1 MKYRWIRS
9 IEKRDNNNIELKGN
23 HIQKDFPPTDGVNID
38 TENFLSTLRTSFIG
52 RRIYLYQTVEST
64 QTIALSFLAE
74 QETDNLHGTVI
85 VSEHQTK
92 GRGRMGRSWISPPG
106 GIWLSIIL
114 KPKIK
119 NSQITV
125 LPLLSA
131 LSVCDVIKK
140 MTKLNARLKWPND
153 VVIDGRKVSGILL
166 DLSTTADK
174 IDFVVIGIGVN
185 VNIDIKKIN
194 SDIVKSAG
202 FYDITS
208 LQNELHGKEIEKFD
222 FIRLLLENIE
232 RYVFQLEN
240 EGARE
245 IIKKSKKISDTLG
258 REVIVKRSNEILQGV
273 AVDMDENDGFLII
286 ETPYGCIHKVVS
298 GDVIFKNI
306 TKK

>member
-38 TENFLSTLRTSFIG
+38 TENFVSTLRTSFIG

-64 QTIALSFLAE
+64 QTIALSLAE

-208 LQNELHGKEIEKFD
+208 LQNELHGKEIERFD

-240 EGARE
+240 EGAEE
-245 IIKKSKKISDTLG
+245 IIKKYKKISDTLG
-258 REVIVKRSNEILQGV
+258 KEVIVKQSNEILQGV
-273 AVDMDENDGFLII
+273 AVDMDENDGFLLI
-286 ETPYGCIHKVVS
+286 ETPHGRIHKVVS
-298 GDVIFKNI
+298 GDVISKN
-306 TKK
+306 TKKK

>member
-23 HIQKDFPPTDGVNID
+23 HIQKDLPPTDSVNID

-114 KPKIK
+114 QPKIK
-119 NSQITV
+119 SSQITV

-140 MTKLNARLKWPND
+140 MTKLNAKLKWPND

-166 DLSTTADK
+166 DVSTEADK
-174 IDFVVIGIGVN
+174 IGFVVIGIGVN
-185 VNIDIKKIN
+185 VNIDIKKID
-194 SDIVKSAG
+194 SEIAKSAG

-240 EGARE
+240 EGAGE
-245 IIKKSKKISDTLG
+245 IIKKYKKISDTLG
-258 REVIVKRSNEILQGV
+258 KEVIVKQSNEILQGV
-273 AVDMDENDGFLII
+273 AGDIDENDGFLLI

-298 GDVIFKNI
+298 GDVI
-306 TKK
+306 

>member
-23 HIQKDFPPTDGVNID
+23 HIQKDFPRTDGVNID
-38 TENFLSTLRTSFIG
+38 TENFVSTLRTSFIG

-64 QTIALSFLAE
+64 QTIALSLAE

>member
-1 MKYRWIRS
+1 M
-9 IEKRDNNNIELKGN
+9 
-23 HIQKDFPPTDGVNID
+23 PPTDAVNID
-38 TENFLSTLRTSFIG
+38 IENFLSTLHTSFIG

-64 QTIALSFLAE
+64 QTIALSLAE
-74 QETDNLHGTVI
+74 REMDNLHGTVI

-92 GRGRMGRSWISPPG
+92 GRGRMGRRWISPTG

-114 KPKIK
+114 QPKLK
-119 NSQITV
+119 SSQITV

-131 LSVCDVIKK
+131 LSVSDVIKK
-140 MTKLNARLKWPND
+140 MTKLNAKLKWPND

-166 DLSTTADK
+166 DVSTEADK
-174 IDFVVIGIGVN
+174 ISFVVIGIGVN
-185 VNIDIKKIN
+185 VNIDIKKID
-194 SDIVKSAG
+194 SEIAKSAG

-240 EGARE
+240 EGAGE
-245 IIKKSKKISDTLG
+245 IIKKYKKISDTLG
-258 REVIVKRSNEILQGV
+258 KEVIVKQSNEILQGV
-273 AVDMDENDGFLII
+273 AVDIDENDGFLLI

-298 GDVIFKNI
+298 GDVISKNI
-306 TKK
+306 KEK

>member
-1 MKYRWIRS
+1 LPRS
-9 IEKRDNNNIELKGN
+9 DGININ
-23 HIQKDFPPTDGVNID
+23 
-38 TENFLSTLRTSFIG
+38 TENFLSALRTSFIG
-52 RRIYLYQTVEST
+52 RRIYIYQTVEST
-64 QTIALSFLAE
+64 QTIALSLAE
-74 QETDNLHGTVI
+74 QEKDNLDGTVI

-92 GRGRMGRSWISPPG
+92 GRGRMGRSWISPRG

-119 NSQITV
+119 SSQITV

-140 MTKLNARLKWPND
+140 MTKLNAKLKWPND

-166 DLSTTADK
+166 DVSTEADK

-185 VNIDIKKIN
+185 VNIDTKKIN
-194 SDIVKSAG
+194 SDIEKSAG

-208 LQNELHGKEIEKFD
+208 LRNELDGKEIEKFD

-240 EGARE
+240 EGAGK
-245 IIKKSKKISDTLG
+245 IVKKCKKISDTLG
-258 REVIVKRSNEILQGV
+258 KEVIVKHSNEIIQGV
-273 AVDMDENDGFLII
+273 AVDMDENDGFLLI

-298 GDVIFKNI
+298 GDVMSKNI
-306 TKK
+306 KKK

>member
-1 MKYRWIRS
+1 MPS
-9 IEKRDNNNIELKGN
+9 
-23 HIQKDFPPTDGVNID
+23 TDGININ

-52 RRIYLYQTVEST
+52 RRTYLYQTVEST
-64 QTIALSFLAE
+64 QSIALSLAE

-85 VSEHQTK
+85 VAEHQTK
-92 GRGRMGRSWISPPG
+92 GRGRMGRSWISPFG

-140 MTKLNARLKWPND
+140 MTKLNAKLKWPND

-166 DLSTTADK
+166 DLSTKADK

-245 IIKKSKKISDTLG
+245 IIKKCKKISDTLG
-258 REVIVKRSNEILQGV
+258 KEVIVKQSNEILQGV
-273 AVDMDENDGFLII
+273 AVDMDENDGFLLI
-286 ETPYGCIHKVVS
+286 ETPYARIHKVVS
-298 GDVIFKNI
+298 GDVISTNI

>member
-1 MKYRWIRS
+1 LPRS
-9 IEKRDNNNIELKGN
+9 DGININ
-23 HIQKDFPPTDGVNID
+23 

-64 QTIALSFLAE
+64 QTIALSLAE
-74 QETDNLHGTVI
+74 QEKDNLDGTVI

-92 GRGRMGRSWISPPG
+92 GRGRMGRSWISPRG

-119 NSQITV
+119 SSQITV

-131 LSVCDVIKK
+131 LSVSDVIKK
-140 MTKLNARLKWPND
+140 MTKLNAKLKWPND

-166 DLSTTADK
+166 DVSTEADK

-185 VNIDIKKIN
+185 VNIDVKKIY
-194 SDIVKSAG
+194 SDIAKSAG

-208 LQNELHGKEIEKFD
+208 LQNELNGKEIEKFD

-232 RYVFQLEN
+232 MYVFQLEH
-240 EGARE
+240 EGSGE
-245 IIKKSKKISDTLG
+245 IIKKCKKISDTLG
-258 REVIVKRSNEILQGV
+258 KEVIVKHSNEIIQGV
-273 AVDMDENDGFLII
+273 AVDMDENDGFLLI

-298 GDVIFKNI
+298 GDVISKNI
-306 TKK
+306 KKK

>member
-9 IEKRDNNNIELKGN
+9 IEKRNNNNIELKGN

-64 QTIALSFLAE
+64 QTIALSLAE

-185 VNIDIKKIN
+185 VNIDIKEIN

>member
-64 QTIALSFLAE
+64 QTIALSLAE

-85 VSEHQTK
+85 VAEHQTK
-92 GRGRMGRSWISPPG
+92 GRGRMGRSWISPFG
-106 GIWLSIIL
+106 GISLSIIL

-131 LSVCDVIKK
+131 LSVCDVIEK
-140 MTKLNARLKWPND
+140 MTKLNAKLKWPND

-166 DLSTTADK
+166 DLSTKADK

-232 RYVFQLEN
+232 RYVFQLEK

>member
-38 TENFLSTLRTSFIG
+38 TENFVSTLRTSFIG

-64 QTIALSFLAE
+64 QTIALSLAE

-140 MTKLNARLKWPND
+140 MTKLNARVKWPND